1 MGQGASGQLRSGLLG
16 QLTDG
21 IANDDRQNPTDF
33 FFYFWNVKSIS
44 TRGQKTQI
52 KKTSFKTPN
61 NTQVMLRSSWCS
73 SQLEALPSILRLWA
87 KGTLFLQ
94 NCEILPI
101 LDE

>member
-1 MGQGASGQLRSGLLG
+1 MGQGASGQLRSGLG

-21 IANDDRQNPTDF
+21 IANDARQNPTDF
-33 FFYFWNVKSIS
+33 FFTFGMSNPFQPE
-44 TRGQKTQI
+44 G
-52 KKTSFKTPN
+52 KKTKKNKSFKTPN

-101 LDE
+101 R